1 MARLSLRRFR
11 VSAGVVTTLLE
22 LLGAGLVTAGV
33 ALVFVPAAFVVA
45 GVALIGV
52 SYNLTRKAAVEQ

>member
-1 MARLSLRRFR
+1 
-11 VSAGVVTTLLE
+11 VTTALE
-22 LLGAGLVTAGV
+22 LLGAAAIVAGV
-33 ALVFVPAAFVVA
+33 SLVFIPAAFVVG

>member
-11 VSAGVVTTLLE
+11 VSSDVVTTLLE

-45 GVALIGV
+45 GVALIGI